1 MIIDDL
7 QYIFK
12 KQIDNG
18 VDNLYYMLTDGDYSM
33 IDRHPS
39 TKLPSLLTMLD
50 DFQYAGS
57 RAGMPRFVK

>member
-1 MIIDDL
+1 MIIEDL

-18 VDNLYYMLTDGDYSM
+18 VANLYYMLTDGDYSM

-39 TKLPSLLTMLD
+39 TQLPSLVTMLD
-50 DFQYAGS
+50 DFQYTGS
-57 RAGMPRFVK
+57 LADVPRFVK

>member
-1 MIIDDL
+1 MIAADL

-12 KQIDNG
+12 KQVDNG
-18 VDNLYYMLTDGDYSM
+18 IVNLYYMLTDGEYSM

-39 TKLPSLLTMLD
+39 TQLPSLITMLD

-57 RAGMPRFVK
+57 RADMPRFVK